1 MLASDLDV
9 VGQIALAC
17 FPVPWSREEFG
28 KELQRPYAH
37 LRVLRPALGA
47 PICAFMNFWCVGD
60 EVQLMNVA
68 TLPVERGKGYGRAL
82 MSDLV
87 QRARESHAALVTL
100 EVRRGNTPARS
111 LYRAFGFTDQ
121 GIRPR
126 YYSDNGEDAVVMHLQ
141 LPGRL

>member
-1 MLASDLDV
+1 MLATDVDV
-9 VGQIALAC
+9 VGLIAREC
-17 FPVPWSREEFG
+17 FPVPWTRDEFE
-28 KELQRPYAH
+28 KELSRPYAH

-47 PICAFMNFWCVGD
+47 PICAFMNFWCIGD

-68 TLPVERGKGYGRAL
+68 TLPQDRQKGYGRAL
-82 MSDLV
+82 MADLV
-87 QRARESHAALVTL
+87 QTARERRASLVTL
-100 EVRRGNTPARS
+100 EVRRSNGAARS

-141 LPGRL
+141 LPARL